1 MSKYT
6 VNLVENFSDQV
17 DPLIISLFY
26 KNYHLKNCRFADKMI
41 FFKKAGPFIKYL
53 NKINEI
59 YFNYKLRTKNP
70 DIIHLS
76 YFNQKNFYKSKAKTV
91 ITEHDLIK
99 EKFYPKKYKDE
110 IEYKKKLFEK
120 IDQIICVSE
129 NTKKDL
135 LEEYNIDTSKISVV
149 YHGVDKNKN
158 VRERSLNIRP
168 FILYVGSRQKYKNF
182 DNAIKSYARSSRLKL
197 DFDFVCFGGG
207 KFIKEEE
214 ELFKIYQLIE
224 IEFII
229 MRVMTK
235 I

>member
-59 YFNYKLRTKNP
+59 YFNYKLRTRNP

-76 YFNQKNFYKSKAKTV
+76 YFNQKIFYKSKAKTV

-99 EKFYPKKYKDE
+99 E
-110 IEYKKKLFEK
+110 
-120 IDQIICVSE
+120 
-129 NTKKDL
+129 N
-135 LEEYNIDTSKISVV
+135 
-149 YHGVDKNKN
+149 
-158 VRERSLNIRP
+158 
-168 FILYVGSRQKYKNF
+168 FI
-182 DNAIKSYARSSRLKL
+182 
-197 DFDFVCFGGG
+197 
-207 KFIKEEE
+207 
-214 ELFKIYQLIE
+214 
-224 IEFII
+224 
-229 MRVMTK
+229 
-235 I
+235 